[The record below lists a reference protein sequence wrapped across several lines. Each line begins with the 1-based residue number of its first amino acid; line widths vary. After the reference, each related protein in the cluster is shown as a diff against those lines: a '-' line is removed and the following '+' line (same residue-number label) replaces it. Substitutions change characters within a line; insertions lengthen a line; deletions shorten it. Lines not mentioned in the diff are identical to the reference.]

1 MAAEILMELY
11 RTQEDRANYTFKAA
25 VTISYFNRIAF
36 IQGLSGTFT
45 ITCWRELVKYL
56 FNEKHVTEIQ
66 YLRKGKLK
74 TIRA

>member
-25 VTISYFNRIAF
+25 VTISYFNRVAF
-36 IQGLSGTFT
+36 IQGLSGELSV
-45 ITCWRELVKYL
+45 TCWKEIRTYL
-56 FNEKHVTEIQ
+56 LSKGITEVQ
-66 YLRKGKLK
+66 YLRRGKLK